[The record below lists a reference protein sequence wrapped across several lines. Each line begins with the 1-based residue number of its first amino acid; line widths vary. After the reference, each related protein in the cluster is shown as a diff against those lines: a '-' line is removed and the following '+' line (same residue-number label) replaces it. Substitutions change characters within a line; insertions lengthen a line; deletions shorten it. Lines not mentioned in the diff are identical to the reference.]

1 MVSPGY
7 ADVTLTG
14 HGTKGIKWVRVQY
27 TQIAPP
33 PPTHTI
39 FTDVSSFNEALGPG
53 KCNGK
58 EVLKEPRLW
67 IQYHT
72 TYIYSRH
79 FI

>member
-14 HGTKGIKWVRVQY
+14 HGTKGIKRVRVQY

-39 FTDVSSFNEALGPG
+39 FTDGIEF
-53 KCNGK
+53 
-58 EVLKEPRLW
+58 
-67 IQYHT
+67 Q
-72 TYIYSRH
+72 
-79 FI
+79 